1 LSVERLR
8 PAAAGSLGEE
18 TSNTQRLKPSPF
30 SFFYGMPEGLKAYPD
45 TNPSCFA
52 SLSASRTGSLGDNPW
67 VPFSSAKT
75 SYFRHQ
81 RGCPGGRIIRN
92 LLGKNGRQSAFGSK
106 KRVRATM
113 AHKKPIDQIVEEV
126 VSQVLEGHLPEL
138 RKDLIRR
145 VLEEV
150 QPHLGGTGGASGSG
164 AADLLRAVSAIHA
177 GTTQKEILRA
187 LLESTAGYSG
197 RAALF
202 VMKAGSATGW
212 QGRGFDKGDDVKDF
226 SLDMNSPTP
235 ARVLQSRAAV
245 SASAAEMDPKFI
257 SQFGAPAEDQVL
269 LLPLHLKDKVAA
281 LVYADAGTG
290 PGGKM
295 DAAAFELIV
304 AATSAWLEVASL
316 RKQALKEGAA
326 EAGSPEK
333 FEAPPVQT
341 VSSFSDPFAAHA
353 PKHVVADPVAVE
365 ATAMAE
371 ATAEVVSAASSM
383 AAAAVAPATD
393 AFAHMS
399 AEDADVHRKAQRFA
413 RLLMDEIKLYNQ
425 AKVAEG
431 RKHKDLYD
439 RLKEDI
445 DKSRS
450 TYQKRYGNTVA
461 ASADYFSSELIRSLA
476 EDDVS
481 LLGPNFHR

>member
-1 LSVERLR
+1 M
-8 PAAAGSLGEE
+8 A
-18 TSNTQRLKPSPF
+18 QK
-30 SFFYGMPEGLKAYPD
+30 
-45 TNPSCFA
+45 
-52 SLSASRTGSLGDNPW
+52 
-67 VPFSSAKT
+67 SS
-75 SYFRHQ
+75 
-81 RGCPGGRIIRN
+81 
-92 LLGKNGRQSAFGSK
+92 
-106 KRVRATM
+106 
-113 AHKKPIDQIVEEV
+113 IDQIVEKA

-138 RKDLIRR
+138 RNELVRR

-150 QPHLGGTGGASGSG
+150 QPHLGGSAGAGGKGSAGNG
-164 AADLLRAVSAIHA
+164 AADLLHAVSAIHA
-177 GTTQKEILRA
+177 GTTQKEVLRA
-187 LLESTAGYSG
+187 LLENTASYCG

-202 VMKAGSATGW
+202 VIKSGSATGW
-212 QGRGFDKGDDVKDF
+212 QGRGFDNNEDFKDF
-226 SLDMNSPTP
+226 SLDVSSRAP
-235 ARVLQSRAAV
+235 AQALQTRAAV
-245 SASAAEMDPKFI
+245 SAGAAEMDPRFI
-257 SQFGAPAEDQVL
+257 SQFGAPAEDRVL

-290 PGGKM
+290 AGGKL
-295 DAAAFELIV
+295 DAAALELLV
-304 AATSAWLEVASL
+304 SATGAWLEVASL

-326 EAGSPEK
+326 EAGASEK
-333 FEAPPVQT
+333 FEAPPAQA

-353 PKHVVADPVAVE
+353 PKHVVAAPVAVKE
-365 ATAMAE
+365 PAMAE
-371 ATAEVVSAASSM
+371 ATAEVVSAPASM

-399 AEDADVHRKAQRFA
+399 PEDAEIHRKAQRFA

-461 ASADYFSSELIRSLA
+461 ANADYLSNELVRSLA

>member
-1 LSVERLR
+1 M
-8 PAAAGSLGEE
+8 A
-18 TSNTQRLKPSPF
+18 Q
-30 SFFYGMPEGLKAYPD
+30 
-45 TNPSCFA
+45 
-52 SLSASRTGSLGDNPW
+52 
-67 VPFSSAKT
+67 KT
-75 SYFRHQ
+75 
-81 RGCPGGRIIRN
+81 
-92 LLGKNGRQSAFGSK
+92 
-106 KRVRATM
+106 
-113 AHKKPIDQIVEEV
+113 PIDQIIEKV

-138 RKDLIRR
+138 RKDLVRR

-150 QPHLGGTGGASGSG
+150 QPHLGGSAGAVGSGSAG
-164 AADLLRAVSAIHA
+164 AADLLHAVLAIHA

-187 LLESTAGYSG
+187 LLECTASYCG

-202 VMKAGSATGW
+202 VIKAGSATGW
-212 QGRGFDKGDDVKDF
+212 QGRAFDNNEGLKDF
-226 SLDMNSPTP
+226 SLDVSSRAP

-245 SASAAEMDPKFI
+245 SAGTSEMDPRFI

-290 PGGKM
+290 AGGKM
-295 DAAAFELIV
+295 DAAALELLV

-316 RKQALKEGAA
+316 RKQAVKEA
-326 EAGSPEK
+326 EAGGGEK

-341 VSSFSDPFAAHA
+341 VSSFSDPFAGHA
-353 PKHVVADPVAVE
+353 PKHAVAGPVAE
-365 ATAMAE
+365 EEPATAE
-371 ATAEVVSAASSM
+371 ATADVVSAPAAM
-383 AAAAVAPATD
+383 AAAAAAPATD

-399 AEDADVHRKAQRFA
+399 PEDADLHRKAQRFA

-450 TYQKRYGNTVA
+450 TYHKRYGSTVA

>member
-1 LSVERLR
+1 
-8 PAAAGSLGEE
+8 
-18 TSNTQRLKPSPF
+18 
-30 SFFYGMPEGLKAYPD
+30 
-45 TNPSCFA
+45 
-52 SLSASRTGSLGDNPW
+52 
-67 VPFSSAKT
+67 
-75 SYFRHQ
+75 
-81 RGCPGGRIIRN
+81 
-92 LLGKNGRQSAFGSK
+92 
-106 KRVRATM
+106 M
-113 AHKKPIDQIVEEV
+113 ANKIPIAQIVEKA

-138 RKDLIRR
+138 RKDLVRR

-150 QPHLGGTGGASGSG
+150 QPHLGGSAGASGRVAAGSG
-164 AADLLRAVSAIHA
+164 AADLLHAVSAIHA

-187 LLESTAGYSG
+187 LLESTTGYSG

-202 VMKAGSATGW
+202 VIKAGSATGW
-212 QGRGFDKGDDVKDF
+212 QGRAFDNNEDLKDF
-226 SLDMNSPTP
+226 SLDVSSRAP
-235 ARVLQSRAAV
+235 ARALQSRAAV
-245 SASAAEMDPKFI
+245 STGTSEMDPRFV
-257 SQFGAPAEDQVL
+257 SQFGAPAEDHLL

-290 PGGKM
+290 AGGKM
-295 DAAAFELIV
+295 DAAALELLV
-304 AATSAWLEVASL
+304 SATSAWLEVASL

-326 EAGSPEK
+326 EAGAGEK

-353 PKHVVADPVAVE
+353 PKHVAAPVAVE
-365 ATAMAE
+365 EPVMAE
-371 ATAEVVSAASSM
+371 ATAEVVSAPAAM
-383 AAAAVAPATD
+383 AAAAAAPATD

-399 AEDADVHRKAQRFA
+399 PEDAEVHRKAQRFA

-461 ASADYFSSELIRSLA
+461 ASADYLSSELVRSLA

>member
-1 LSVERLR
+1 M
-8 PAAAGSLGEE
+8 A
-18 TSNTQRLKPSPF
+18 QK
-30 SFFYGMPEGLKAYPD
+30 
-45 TNPSCFA
+45 
-52 SLSASRTGSLGDNPW
+52 
-67 VPFSSAKT
+67 SS
-75 SYFRHQ
+75 
-81 RGCPGGRIIRN
+81 
-92 LLGKNGRQSAFGSK
+92 
-106 KRVRATM
+106 
-113 AHKKPIDQIVEEV
+113 IDQIVEKA

-138 RKDLIRR
+138 RNELVRR

-150 QPHLGGTGGASGSG
+150 QPHLGGSASAGGKDSAGNG

-177 GTTQKEILRA
+177 GTTQKEVLRA
-187 LLESTAGYSG
+187 LLENTASYCG

-202 VMKAGSATGW
+202 VIKSGSATGW
-212 QGRGFDKGDDVKDF
+212 QGRGFDNNEDFKDF
-226 SLDMNSPTP
+226 SLDVSSRAP
-235 ARVLQSRAAV
+235 AQALQTRAAV
-245 SASAAEMDPKFI
+245 SAGAAEMDPRFI
-257 SQFGAPAEDQVL
+257 SQFGAPAEDRVL

-290 PGGKM
+290 AGGKL
-295 DAAAFELIV
+295 DAAALELLV
-304 AATSAWLEVASL
+304 SATGAWLEVASL

-326 EAGSPEK
+326 EAGASEK
-333 FEAPPVQT
+333 FEAPPAQA

-353 PKHVVADPVAVE
+353 PKHVVAAPVAVE
-365 ATAMAE
+365 EPAMAE
-371 ATAEVVSAASSM
+371 ATAEVVSAPTSM

-399 AEDADVHRKAQRFA
+399 PEDAEIHRKAQRFA

-450 TYQKRYGNTVA
+450 TYHKRYGNTVA
-461 ASADYFSSELIRSLA
+461 ANADYLSSELVRSLA

>member
-1 LSVERLR
+1 M
-8 PAAAGSLGEE
+8 A
-18 TSNTQRLKPSPF
+18 Q
-30 SFFYGMPEGLKAYPD
+30 
-45 TNPSCFA
+45 
-52 SLSASRTGSLGDNPW
+52 
-67 VPFSSAKT
+67 KT
-75 SYFRHQ
+75 
-81 RGCPGGRIIRN
+81 
-92 LLGKNGRQSAFGSK
+92 
-106 KRVRATM
+106 
-113 AHKKPIDQIVEEV
+113 PIAQIVEKA
-126 VSQVLEGHLPEL
+126 VSQVLEENFAEL
-138 RKDLIRR
+138 RKGLVRR

-150 QPHLGGTGGASGSG
+150 QPHLGGSAGSRSAGGA
-164 AADLLRAVSAIHA
+164 ATDLLTAVSAIHA

-187 LLESTAGYSG
+187 LLDNTAGYSG

-202 VMKAGSATGW
+202 VIKAGSATGW
-212 QGRGFDKGDDVKDF
+212 QGRAFDNNEGIKDF
-226 SLDMNSPTP
+226 SLDVNSGAPSR
-235 ARVLQSRAAV
+235 ALQSRAVV
-245 SASAAEMDPKFI
+245 SGTVSEMDPRFV

-269 LLPLHLKDKVAA
+269 LLPLRLKDKVAA
-281 LVYADAGTG
+281 LVYADGGAAAD
-290 PGGKM
+290 GKM
-295 DAAAFELIV
+295 DGPALELLV

-326 EAGSPEK
+326 DAGASEK

-341 VSSFSDPFAAHA
+341 VSSFSDPFAAHS
-353 PKHVVADPVAVE
+353 PKHVAARPALVE
-365 ATAMAE
+365 EPAMAE
-371 ATAEVVSAASSM
+371 AAAEVVSAPAAMS
-383 AAAAVAPATD
+383 AAAPAPATD

-399 AEDADVHRKAQRFA
+399 AEDAEVHRKAQRFA

-425 AKVAEG
+425 AKVTEG

-461 ASADYFSSELIRSLA
+461 ANTDYLTNELIRSLA